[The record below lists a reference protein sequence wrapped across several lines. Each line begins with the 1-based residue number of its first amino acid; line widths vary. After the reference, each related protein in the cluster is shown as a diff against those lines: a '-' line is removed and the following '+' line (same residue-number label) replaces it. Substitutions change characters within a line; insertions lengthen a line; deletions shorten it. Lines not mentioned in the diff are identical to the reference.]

1 MHSKSGS
8 IVVGVDGSPH
18 AARALQWAIK
28 QATVE
33 HRRLT
38 LAHSINTASPAFI
51 DAAIVDS
58 RSSRS
63 ILEMAGQQVLD
74 EARSTVEGTAPE
86 LEVHEAFALADP
98 RDVLLQLSEKAS
110 TLVVG
115 SRGRGRVRSLLLG
128 SVSAALVQHAHCPVV
143 VVRPEHGDAVRNGI
157 LVGFDASPESRPVLE
172 FAFREAYL
180 HQLPL
185 TVLECRW
192 DVQLPMG
199 TDSVSDA
206 VGDLEPEGLFLAE
219 ATAAMKQQYPD
230 VHVTTRT
237 TRGLPHEAITRVGEQ
252 MDLIVVGAHQHGRIA
267 RALLGSVSVAVVES
281 ATCPVAVVP
290 VSTAQGKNQPAT

>member
-18 AARALQWAIK
+18 AARALLWAIK

-38 LAHSINTASPAFI
+38 LAHSINSASPAFI

-74 EARSTVEGTAPE
+74 EARSTVEETAPD

-98 RDVLLQLSEKAS
+98 RDVLLQLSEKADM
-110 TLVVG
+110 LVVG

-143 VVRPEHGDAVRNGI
+143 VVRPEHDDVVRNGI

-172 FAFREAYL
+172 FAYREAHL

-185 TVLECRW
+185 TVLECLW
-192 DVQLPMG
+192 DDPRPMG
-199 TDSVSDA
+199 T
-206 VGDLEPEGLFLAE
+206 
-219 ATAAMKQQYPD
+219 Y
-230 VHVTTRT
+230 
-237 TRGLPHEAITRVGEQ
+237 
-252 MDLIVVGAHQHGRIA
+252 
-267 RALLGSVSVAVVES
+267 
-281 ATCPVAVVP
+281 P
-290 VSTAQGKNQPAT
+290 VSGRHW

>member
-38 LAHSINTASPAFI
+38 LAHSINSASPAFI

-63 ILEMAGQQVLD
+63 ILEMAGQQVLE
-74 EARSTVEGTAPE
+74 EARSTVERTAPD

-110 TLVVG
+110 MLVVG

-143 VVRPEHGDAVRNGI
+143 VVRPEHDHVVRNGI

-172 FAFREAYL
+172 FAFREARL
-180 HQLPL
+180 QQLPL
-185 TVLECRW
+185 TVLECLW
-192 DVQLPMG
+192 DDPRPMG
-199 TDSVSDA
+199 TYPVSDT
-206 VGDLEPEGLFLAE
+206 VSDREPDGPVLAA
-219 ATAAMKQQYPD
+219 ATAAMRQEYPD

-237 TRGLPHEAITRVGEQ
+237 TRGLPQEAITRLGKQ
-252 MDLIVVGAHQHGRIA
+252 MDLIVVGTHHNGRLA

-290 VSTAQGKNQPAT
+290 LSTTRGQDSTAT

>member
-1 MHSKSGS
+1 MHSKSAG
-8 IVVGVDGSPH
+8 IVVGVDGSAH
-18 AARALQWAIK
+18 ANRALLWAIRR
-28 QATVE
+28 ATVE

-38 LAHSINTASPAFI
+38 LAHSINSASPAFI

-74 EARSTVEGTAPE
+74 DARSTVEDTATD
-86 LEVHEAFALADP
+86 LDVHEAFALADP
-98 RDVLLQLSEKAS
+98 RDVLLRLSEKADM
-110 TLVVG
+110 LVVG

-128 SVSAALVQHAHCPVV
+128 SVSAALVQHARCPVV
-143 VVRPEHGDAVRNGI
+143 VVRPEHHDVARNGI

-185 TVLECRW
+185 TVLECLW
-192 DVQLPMG
+192 DDPRPTG
-199 TDSVSDA
+199 TYPVPDA
-206 VGDLEPEGLFLAE
+206 VGDPEPEGLVLAD
-219 ATAAMKQQYPD
+219 ATAAMKHEYPD
-230 VHVTTRT
+230 VHVTSRT
-237 TRGLPHEAITRVGEQ
+237 VRGLPREALTRLGEQ

-290 VSTAQGKNQPAT
+290 VSTGRARNQPAT